1 MAVRTVVA
9 VSSARHYDK
18 EEGDLWDDFLA
29 DMDILTYIFYV
40 CVCVCHSL
48 SHTKTDRMA
57 EMERQNGILLNKLY
71 RIQTRSKGDETTL
84 KDGSRALNPGE
95 ACRNRVHSL
104 NSTARKQE
112 LERIA
117 VENVA
122 ILRRIQERQTKPSD
136 FDKKKLDEDWL
147 QRQKYSRLASKCQSV

>member
-1 MAVRTVVA
+1 
-9 VSSARHYDK
+9 
-18 EEGDLWDDFLA
+18 
-29 DMDILTYIFYV
+29 
-40 CVCVCHSL
+40 
-48 SHTKTDRMA
+48 MA

-71 RIQTRSKGDETTL
+71 RIQTRSKGDETSL

>member
-1 MAVRTVVA
+1 MSQRGGVPSADVVSDCNSPRTHPPLC
-9 VSSARHYDK
+9 ARYC
-18 EEGDLWDDFLA
+18 A
-29 DMDILTYIFYV
+29 
-40 CVCVCHSL
+40 CVERL
-48 SHTKTDRMA
+48 LRIPDRMA

-71 RIQTRSKGDETTL
+71 RIQTRSKGDETSL

-95 ACRNRVHSL
+95 ACRNRVRIRNRL

-122 ILRRIQERQTKPSD
+122 ILRRIQEVRMARVK
-136 FDKKKLDEDWL
+136 
-147 QRQKYSRLASKCQSV
+147 